1 MCIVR
6 SPVARIW
13 LAGLGQDCDASARG
27 AAYISR
33 ASAGD
38 NGITA
43 NSRAPQYI
51 YAPANAAAVRAFYA
65 TCAAT
70 CAVGD
75 TLSSDGVHCLV
86 RHEDAP
92 DFLCMY
98 LCTYIYGTYYIDL
111 VPYVCMLRI

>member
-13 LAGLGQDCDASARG
+13 LAGLGQDCDAAARG

-51 YAPANAAAVRAFYA
+51 YAPANAAAVRALYA
-65 TCAAT
+65 SCAAT
-70 CAVGD
+70 CASV
-75 TLSSDGVHCLV
+75 
-86 RHEDAP
+86 
-92 DFLCMY
+92 
-98 LCTYIYGTYYIDL
+98 YI
-111 VPYVCMLRI
+111 